1 MITYTES
8 EILNS
13 PYTNYVQVPYNEL
26 HNHTYW
32 EIFIILTGERMHN
45 INGKSSVLTAGTVCF
60 LRPLKDKH
68 FFVSK
73 SHDDYS
79 RHRDIYVV
87 DSDMKAWCDM
97 VSPQLYDELLE
108 PDLPLCFPISSSM
121 LKYIEEMLNSPNFQS
136 ANVSQA
142 MRAIHFSLSIDLLV
156 AYQLTKIPSSCP
168 AWLND
173 FVQELKKPE
182 NFLYSIEELTAK
194 LPYSHG
200 YICREFKKYLKQTI
214 INFFNEQKVNRASFL
229 LMNTNLKILDISNM
243 VGYSSPKN
251 FINQFTQRFSLS
263 PSAWRAK
270 NQCVSKK

>member
-32 EIFIILTGERMHN
+32 ETFIILTGERTHN

>member
-1 MITYTES
+1 
-8 EILNS
+8 
-13 PYTNYVQVPYNEL
+13 
-26 HNHTYW
+26 
-32 EIFIILTGERMHN
+32 MHN

-73 SHDDYS
+73 SNDDYS